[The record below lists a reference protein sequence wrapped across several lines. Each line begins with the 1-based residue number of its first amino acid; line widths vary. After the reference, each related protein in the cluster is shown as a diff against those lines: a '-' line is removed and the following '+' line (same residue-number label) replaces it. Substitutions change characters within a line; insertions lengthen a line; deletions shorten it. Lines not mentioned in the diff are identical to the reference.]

1 MPDFSNDTIVLCKG
15 KPQSDDTVA
24 ALRGVRQ
31 IKIVWPLYMHIVYK
45 YAGFVPMYG
54 KHWHLS

>member
-54 KHWHLS
+54 KH